1 MFSCQNRTPF
11 FTKNEITNYLFRFV
25 QLFFDKLERLR
36 ITQKLW
42 SNPNYFMKFF
52 FSFLGAVVSVGA
64 DKGRAAFINNRG
76 IHSLCEVISKQ
87 IFQYEDATDLM
98 LSLLSVRGHLCW
110 SYHSAFDDFNSLM
123 GKLCTD
129 FANSQVVLL
138 LCCL

>member
-1 MFSCQNRTPF
+1 MF
-11 FTKNEITNYLFRFV
+11 
-25 QLFFDKLERLR
+25 
-36 ITQKLW
+36 
-42 SNPNYFMKFF
+42 FF

-129 FANSQVVLL
+129 FANSQVILLYISNFSRTVFYKVKNNTYRFFAKKFDVLQ
-138 LCCL
+138 

>member
-1 MFSCQNRTPF
+1 M
-11 FTKNEITNYLFRFV
+11 
-25 QLFFDKLERLR
+25 
-36 ITQKLW
+36 
-42 SNPNYFMKFF
+42 FF
-52 FSFLGAVVSVGA
+52 FSFFSSFLGAVVSVGA

-129 FANSQVVLL
+129 FANSQVIFILEFFFSTVIYLL
-138 LCCL
+138 DF

>member
-1 MFSCQNRTPF
+1 
-11 FTKNEITNYLFRFV
+11 
-25 QLFFDKLERLR
+25 
-36 ITQKLW
+36 
-42 SNPNYFMKFF
+42 MKYF

-110 SYHSAFDDFNSLM
+110 SYHSAFDDFNALM

-129 FANSQVVLL
+129 FANSQVIIKVNLFTFIIKRSENISSPWGISFEIN
-138 LCCL
+138 